1 MYIKAEYLEDIAKYI
16 GYGCEYTVEEFDNYL
31 FIAFNVT
38 LDGQGYQLGKSY
50 SLNGQWYQLGKNY
63 PLFGRSER
71 EIPILHDISRSA
83 QEFKRYLRQKEII

>member
-1 MYIKAEYLEDIAKYI
+1 MCITAEYLEDIAKYI

-38 LDGQGYQLGKSY
+38 LNGQGYQLGKSY
-50 SLNGQWYQLGKNY
+50 PLFQWYHLGKNY

-83 QEFKRYLRQKEII
+83 KEFKRYLIQKEVL